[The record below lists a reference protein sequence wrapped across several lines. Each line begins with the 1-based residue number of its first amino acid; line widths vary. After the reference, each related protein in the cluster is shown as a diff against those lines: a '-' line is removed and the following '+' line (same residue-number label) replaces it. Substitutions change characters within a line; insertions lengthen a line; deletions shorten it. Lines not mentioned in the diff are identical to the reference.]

1 MCSRVIKQESRV
13 RQILYLI
20 SCQLIS
26 QIVLAK
32 TPIAEEFKLP
42 SNQLDSLVG
51 EIHYTQVRNGQSLL
65 DIARENDIG
74 HDQIIAANR
83 QLNRWIPGAGSW
95 VLIPSAYILP
105 TAPRNGLLLNL
116 AELRIYLFRQGSD
129 SVITYPVSIG
139 DVDWLTPIGTTKI
152 IAKQRDPTW
161 YPPSSIL
168 KEHAEDDSPLPR
180 AIAPGDPENPLGRF
194 ALRLGI
200 PHYLIHG
207 TDESRA
213 FGIGMRVSH
222 GCIRL
227 YPEDIEELFHLVS
240 VGTPV
245 RIIYQPI
252 KVGWQ
257 GQRLYI
263 EIHAPNKDPFDTPWP
278 FEYPTYEEVLDKL
291 QTAIDTG
298 GEGTHLRENL
308 RFDRQRIESTFNRG
322 DGIPVE
328 VGGSL

>member
-1 MCSRVIKQESRV
+1 MRLIP
-13 RQILYLI
+13 YLI
-20 SCQLIS
+20 TCQLICQLVS
-26 QIVLAK
+26 GKFL
-32 TPIAEEFKLP
+32 IAEELKLP
-42 SNQLDSLVG
+42 SSSLDSLVG
-51 EIHYTQVRNGQSLL
+51 ELRYIQVRNGQSLL

-74 HDQIIAANR
+74 HDQIIAANPN
-83 QLNRWIPGAGSW
+83 LNRWIPKAGSW

-105 TAPRNGLLLNL
+105 SAHRHGLVLNL
-116 AELRIYLFRQGSD
+116 AELRLYLFRGASD
-129 SVITYPVSIG
+129 SVFTYPVSIG

-152 IAKQRDPTW
+152 VAKQRDPTW

-168 KEHAEDDSPLPR
+168 KEHADDDDPLPR
-180 AIAPGDPENPLGRF
+180 AVPPGDPLNPLGRF

-200 PHYLIHG
+200 EHYLIHG
-207 TDESRA
+207 TDESRS

-227 YPEDIEELFHLVS
+227 YPEDIEELFQLVS

-257 GQRLYI
+257 GERLYI
-263 EIHAPNKDPFDTPWP
+263 EVHAPNKDPFDTPWP
-278 FEYPTYEEVLDKL
+278 FEYPAYEEALDKL
-291 QTAIDTG
+291 QTAVDSSRDKM
-298 GEGTHLRENL
+298 HLRDIV
-308 RFDRQRIESTFNRG
+308 RFDSQRVEKAFNRG

-328 VGGSL
+328 VGGIL